1 MTKTVEISSNEL
13 LKLIERKDVKIID
26 VRPIDAYNG
35 WKLENEIRGGH
46 IKGAKT
52 LPTKWAN
59 YMDWIEI
66 VKTKDILPEQ
76 KIIIYGY
83 NNEQSEKVAKS
94 FENAGYGDIS
104 LYNHFVDEWAA
115 NDAFPMEKLEKY
127 SHLVYPEWVK
137 TILDGGTPPEHNG
150 SKTVIC
156 HAHYRNRDAYLT
168 GHIPGAIDLDTLA
181 LESPETWNRRSPE
194 ELKNALEQH
203 GITSDTTVV
212 LY

>member
-1 MTKTVEISSNEL
+1 MIKTVEISTTEL
-13 LKLIERKDVKIID
+13 VELIERKDVKIID

-35 WKLENEIRGGH
+35 WKLGNEIMGGH

-76 KIIIYGY
+76 KIVIYGY

-115 NDAFPMEKLEKY
+115 NDVFPMEKLERY
-127 SHLVYPEWVK
+127 GHLVYPEWVK
-137 TILDGGTPPEHNG
+137 TILNG
-150 SKTVIC
+150 EPHPSTM
-156 HAHYRNRDAYLT
+156 
-168 GHIPGAIDLDTLA
+168 AI
-181 LESPETWNRRSPE
+181 
-194 ELKNALEQH
+194 KQ
-203 GITSDTTVV
+203 
-212 LY
+212 